1 MRQSPDAIAWQHF
14 LQQQPQASSSV
25 LALLAMGVLLC
36 SQAQAQ
42 SPRVPLS
49 AVPVRAPDWLQRG
62 LPASYSVNGAKATVN
77 LTGPAT
83 ILHWNSFDVGANA
96 SLRFNLP
103 STTSRVLNKVD
114 GGAWQKM
121 STIEGAL
128 RSNGQVYIYNPNGIL
143 FGKGAT
149 VNVNSLVAS
158 SLKLDDQRFMDG
170 LLSPGVAPNL
180 AQDPALPAGA
190 VAGPVVVE
198 GDAQGGTLQRAALTA
213 QQNGL
218 ILLAAPQVSNSGLL
232 SAPDGQVLLAAGS
245 RVFLAAP
252 ASSAMRGL
260 RVEVASDG
268 LSALAGG
275 AVVTNTPVGQV
286 DVARGNATLVGM
298 AVNQLGRVTATTSV
312 SLNGSIYLKAQGGA
326 TKASAEAAPVA
337 SLGGTLVL
345 GTGSRS
351 TVLPTLDD
359 TTTVAVSGPAFKP
372 SVVQLSGQTIVLQP
386 AAAVVAPGGSIELTA
401 RLNPGADDLIP
412 NASRIELGAGS
423 VLDAS
428 GSTGTQLS
436 VAANVVSAEL
446 RGGELADNVL
456 LRDSALRGQTVRFD
470 RRKAPAGLAVAN
482 VSGYL
487 NLVEQGV
494 GELTAAGGN
503 VSLVSEGA
511 IDLQTGSRV
520 AVSGG
525 WVDYQAGH
533 VNTSKLTLGGRLYDI
548 ETAPA
553 GLAYDGVVNLANSNA
568 TYEAGY
574 RAGRSAGTLRL
585 NAAGLSLDGT
595 LEGQVTRGSQQRD
608 LAASGQA
615 LGGQLLLGNVSE
627 ATMDTATGRA
637 NFAVREQFRLG
648 SKLVLGSQAGG
659 AGALKL
665 DVAALGAAGFS
676 RVTALTTGDIVV
688 AEPLR
693 LPAGGQL
700 RLGSANDVALN
711 ASVEVPGGDVTVAAY
726 NRLDVAAGV
735 RLDVSGAWQNDGA
748 LAEPP
753 RDAQNQPSGTYLTRG
768 GTLRLYGNQ
777 LRLGVDVAVNA
788 SGGAWLN
795 ASGKLT
801 AGSAGSITV
810 QATTQGNPL
819 DASLWLGERVSFEG
833 YGLGK
838 GGGLSLTG
846 RHVTVGGAL
855 SSPAASADLP
865 DLQLAAEFFKSGGF
879 ADYTLSANGNLTV
892 AAGAQLSVQAKSWV
906 LNNDFARLRSGAMS
920 QAARIE
926 LLPLASAAGQRLA
939 SNLTLRAT
947 GRSLPGDGLGIL
959 RLAEGSAIWS
969 DPGANVTLSAVRQI
983 QLAGTVRAPAG
994 TISALLLAASPG
1006 TDDLSYGLDRGI
1018 WLGAGARL
1026 LAPGSTERLLLDAAG
1041 VSSGEV
1047 LAGGTVR
1054 LGRLGSSGLEAAVGF
1069 VVAEAGSVIDVSGA
1083 QALGLR
1089 FKGGAYLSKPLTVG
1103 SDGGLIDVRARE
1115 GLLLAGE
1122 LRGAA
1127 GSDQAR
1133 GGSLAVVLD
1142 REGLSGS
1149 ASYPQAPR
1157 ELVLSAGA
1165 AQALTPAGLHMGHAV
1180 PELEGQGRVSLA
1192 AVNAGGFANLRF
1204 KSEQRISLAGDQAGG
1219 GGAVAIAAS
1228 SSVTLDAP
1236 NLGAGLAAG
1245 AQATRAL
1252 VTAPYVNLGS
1262 LDERYQA
1269 PGSATDGQA
1278 VLDVVANTL
1287 DLSGRSATQ
1296 GFVQVKLAAKGD
1308 IRLVGSAQADVFV
1321 AEGGLQTGRQ
1331 LTLEAAQIY
1340 PSTLSHFEIG
1350 LLGEQS
1356 ELVFLGNGRPAE
1368 AVLSAGGVVKARAG
1382 SITQAGRLL
1391 APMGAIELTAGQ
1403 QIRYEKNSITSVAGG
1418 GYVPFGT
1425 VANGT
1430 DWQYELGPQSLV
1442 IRGQPK
1448 ADPALGEVG
1457 LPAKRIVSTAPSVVQ
1472 AEGARL
1478 DLSGGGTLQAYEFSP
1493 GPGGSADVL
1502 QSGSGSQQTFA
1513 INPSFKAAV
1522 APLDWQ
1528 YGTDGLAVGDQVYL
1542 TGADGLPAG
1551 FYTLLPGHYALLP
1564 GGYALDP
1571 ASRSRDMSP
1580 LDNRVNADGSMTVAG
1595 YRRNST
1601 DGRGDTRVSGY
1612 VVSPQSL
1619 VRLRSEFK
1627 LFDAN
1632 AFFKAQPGQAGL
1644 ASPNLPEDG
1653 GHLVF
1658 DVSRQLRL
1666 DGSSQLAGARS
1677 ASGAG
1682 RAGMVD
1688 ISAPRIDLVA
1698 QAALSDRDDGIVAVG
1713 VGSLVA
1719 LGADSLLVGGRRSR
1733 VDGGWQVAVTAD
1745 TIRLDND
1752 AANPLTGADI
1762 TLAARDTVSL
1772 SHRASLAAMD
1782 TPQRAAEP
1790 WVLEGTGA
1798 AADGALLRASG
1809 GAGPAL
1815 TRSAPALS
1823 HGRLEIEAGAQVR
1836 SQGSLYLDATQSMAM
1851 KGGLYWG
1858 DGASLTARAPQINL
1872 GASVPAA
1879 QTGLTLGADALS
1891 DLTRLSALDLRSY
1904 AGIDVW
1910 GEAVLGGSALSQLTL
1925 GAGVIRSHGAD
1936 LRLAARQITLLGV
1949 ASQAASPTPQ
1959 AGGGSG
1965 TFIAS
1970 AKELN
1975 LGNGQLQVQGFAR
1988 TVLKSQ
1994 NELIAG
2000 GADSRLLVD
2009 NDLQLTAAR
2018 VGVQAGGSG
2027 YVQAGGAM
2035 ALTANQP
2042 DRALA
2047 AAPAGGQLAF
2057 TANTLSANTQ
2067 LVLPGGDLQLNAA
2080 QGVSVTGGL
2089 LDVHGEGVAFGTGM
2103 AYMPAGRITLSA
2115 SAGQVRVASAAK
2127 LDLHAQGAAAGEL
2140 RILGRQVALAG
2151 ELDGRASVGQGA
2163 STVPAQGRF
2172 ALDMAQGMAVGA
2184 FDALNEQLNAA
2195 GFTEAREFRV
2205 RDGDVSLGAKGKM
2218 VAQRVQVAV
2227 DNGDLTI
2234 AGTIDASGPSGGSI
2248 ELYAAQ
2254 SQAGGNKG
2262 RLTLTDTARLQA
2274 QAKQAATTSAGSLG
2288 DGGRVVLAAANADGS
2303 AVSSVSGGASI
2314 LGSAGSEID
2323 VSGLGAEAQAGSVVL
2338 RAARVGEGAG
2348 SDVAIAG
2355 FATLVK
2361 GGTATIEGVK
2371 TYSASRI
2378 SEQSDAPGQL
2388 NAGTGGAMAV
2398 DAAKFMRSSG
2408 TIQARLGR
2416 TDLAV
2421 TPGIEVR
2428 SSTDLTVCVNESAL
2442 DRGARGW
2449 DLNPWR
2455 FGGQAGTL
2463 SLRAAGNLVIQGA
2476 ISDGFVKGQS
2486 RDAMPN
2492 WALDADAQSWSMRLV
2507 GGAALSAANP
2517 LAVVPTVGSGDV
2529 RFGFTR
2535 APLDSTDPPV
2545 ALVRTGTGRIDVA
2558 AGRDVTLEKVTYL
2571 DPDGEALFNR
2581 DFGAALYT
2589 SGRASA
2595 LPTTFVAPKNPVNN
2609 VYDTQDFGEGAPTVA
2624 GFGRDGGGI
2633 SIQAQR
2639 DVNGAALPQLVNNW
2653 LFRQGRSGLGADGVP
2668 AFEKVGDAWLNTA
2681 WWARPDYLASGVA
2694 TLGGGDVRVSA
2705 LTGSVTDLSVSVAT
2719 NAYATGV
2726 TLAAA
2731 TLHEQGGG
2739 NLSVTAG
2746 VDIRGGKFYVQKGQ
2760 ATLRAKG
2767 SIGAGGFKALDVMAP
2782 KKTDADGFD
2791 IDVFTALRPV
2801 LAVGDARFDVS
2812 AGQHL
2817 AVESIYNPM
2826 LTAQSLNNVAAG
2838 VDPEAVRLDFANVSQ
2853 SALDYKQRYAQYSA
2867 FSTYSADSGVQLT
2880 AVSGDLLLSNN
2891 VLLVANSA
2899 GSGLGNGSPA
2909 LYAFAPPS
2917 LRAAAL
2923 AGSLS
2928 SEQGLVL
2935 APAAAGQLALMAGQ
2949 SVGLGGG
2956 GVFFNGLTMLDND
2969 PSAMSRPA
2977 APTLL
2982 RANDV
2987 RQLTGN
2993 LNGLAAHTPGQLH
3006 ALDDSPARIVALKG
3020 DVTGQSGNRLVL
3032 TLPKLAEILA
3042 GRDVRDLGFA
3052 IQHSGRS
3059 DETRLVAGRDV
3070 VDTTNISDSS
3080 PVAHSVSGGGLLTI
3094 QAGRDIDLGNAYGV
3108 ITRGNLDNPY
3118 LPEGGASVMA
3128 IAGATATP
3136 QQGFAQNESFFKQLI
3151 KKGGKSTLP
3160 EFDALIDLNFPFSVL
3175 TGGDIKVFGSQ
3186 FKTEQGGSIDLFA
3199 PAGSVQ
3205 AGLVS
3210 VPSYLRNKVKNNA
3223 ADIGI
3228 FTVRG
3233 GAIRSLVRDNFVVNQ
3248 GRVFTLGGGDI
3259 TLVSQHGNIDAGR
3272 GAKTASSAPP
3282 PLLTTD
3288 SSGNTK
3294 LDLAGS
3300 VSGSGIATLQTSDS
3314 QTPGNVYAVAPR
3326 GIFDAGDAGV
3336 RSKGGVFI
3344 QAAVVLNAGNI
3355 QASSGVS
3362 GSVGFDAGAAPV
3374 APTAATSAAGA
3385 GQDPTRQALVAPKE
3399 LMALSVE
3406 VLGFGDA
3413 DDLEDDAN
3421 DSPEEKQRKKR
3432 ARAAKTQT
3440 KL

>member
-1 MRQSPDAIAWQHF
+1 MRQDPDAMAWQHF
-14 LQQQPQASSSV
+14 LLQQPRASSSV

-42 SPRVPLS
+42 AQSPRVPLN

-62 LPASYSVNGAKATVN
+62 LPASYSVNGAKATVD

-180 AQDPALPAGA
+180 AQDPALPLGT

-218 ILLAAPQVSNSGLL
+218 ILLAAPQVSNSGQL

-286 DVARGNATLVGM
+286 DVARGNATMVGM
-298 AVNQLGRVTATTSV
+298 AVNQLGRVMATTSV

-326 TKASAEAAPVA
+326 TKASPQAEPVA

-345 GTGSRS
+345 GAGSRS
-351 TVLPTLDD
+351 TVLPTLKD
-359 TTTVAVSGPAFKP
+359 TTTVALSGPAFKP
-372 SVVQLSGQTIVLQP
+372 SVVQLSGQAIVLKP
-386 AAAVVAPGGSIELTA
+386 EAAVVAPGGNIELNA

-423 VLDAS
+423 VLDAA

-470 RRKAPAGLAVAN
+470 RRKAPAGIAIAN

-503 VSLVSEGA
+503 VSLVSEGT

-533 VNTSKLTLGGRLYDI
+533 VNTSKLSLGGRLYDI

-553 GLAYDGVVNLANSNA
+553 GLAYDSVVNLANSNA

-585 NAAGLSLDGT
+585 NAAGLALDGA

-627 ATMDTATGRA
+627 ATLDSATGRA
-637 NFAVREQFRLG
+637 NFAAREQFRLD
-648 SKLVLGSQAGG
+648 SKLVLGSQAGD
-659 AGALKL
+659 AGTLKL
-665 DVAALGAAGFS
+665 DIAALGAAGFT

-700 RLGSANDVALN
+700 RLGSASDVALN
-711 ASVEVPGGDVTVAAY
+711 AHVDVPGGDITVAAY

-735 RLDVSGAWQNDGA
+735 RLDVSGAWHNDGA

-753 RDAQNQPSGTYLTRG
+753 RDAQNQATGTYLTRG

-795 ASGKLT
+795 ASGKLA

-819 DASLWLGERVSFEG
+819 DASLWLGEGVSFAG

-846 RHVTVGGAL
+846 RHVSVGGANL
-855 SSPAASADLP
+855 PEPDRP
-865 DLQLAAEFFKSGGF
+865 DLQLAADFFTRGGF

-906 LNNDFARLRSGAMS
+906 LNNDFARLRSGPMS

-939 SNLTLRAT
+939 SNLSLRAT
-947 GRSLPGDGLGIL
+947 GRSVPGDGLGIL
-959 RLAEGSAIWS
+959 RLSEGSGLWS

-1018 WLGAGARL
+1018 WLGAGAQL

-1041 VSSGEV
+1041 VSSGDV
-1047 LAGGTVR
+1047 LGGGTVR
-1054 LGRLGSSGLEAAVGF
+1054 LGRLGASGLEAAVGF

-1083 QALGLR
+1083 QAVGLR

-1142 REGLSGS
+1142 REGLPGS

-1165 AQALTPAGLHMGHAV
+1165 AQALAPASMHMGLAV

-1192 AVNAGGFANLRF
+1192 AVDAGGFANLRF

-1228 SSVTLDAP
+1228 SSVTLNAP

-1245 AQATRAL
+1245 TQATRAL

-1296 GFVQVKLAAKGD
+1296 GFGQVKLAAKGD

-1331 LTLEAAQIY
+1331 LTLEASQVY

-1356 ELVFLGNGRPAE
+1356 ELVFQGNGRPAE
-1368 AVLSAGGVVKARAG
+1368 AVLSAGGAVKARAG
-1382 SITQAGRLL
+1382 RITQAGRLL

-1493 GPGGSADVL
+1493 GPGGSGDVL

-1528 YGTDGLAVGDQVYL
+1528 SGTDGLAVGDQVYL
-1542 TGADGLPAG
+1542 SGAAGLPAG

-1601 DGRGDTRVSGY
+1601 DGRGDTRMSGY

-1627 LFDAN
+1627 LFDAD

-1653 GHLVF
+1653 GQLVF

-1682 RAGMVD
+1682 RAGMAD
-1688 ISAPRIDLVA
+1688 ISAPRIELVA
-1698 QAALSDRDDGIVAVG
+1698 QAPLGDRDDGIVAVG

-1733 VDGGWQVAVTAD
+1733 ADGGWQVAVTAD

-1752 AANPLTGADI
+1752 AAHPLTGADI

-1772 SHRASLAAMD
+1772 SRSASLAAVD
-1782 TPQRAAEP
+1782 TPQRVAEP
-1790 WVLEGTGA
+1790 WVLAGTGA

-1809 GAGPAL
+1809 GAGLAL

-1836 SQGSLYLDATQSMAM
+1836 SQGALYLDATQSMAM
-1851 KGGLYWG
+1851 KGGLSWG

-1872 GASVPAA
+1872 GAAVPAA
-1879 QTGLTLGADALS
+1879 QVGLTLGADALS
-1891 DLTRLSALDLRSY
+1891 GLTRLSALDLRSY

-1936 LRLAARQITLLGV
+1936 LRLAARQITLLG
-1949 ASQAASPTPQ
+1949 AATQAASPTPQ
-1959 AGGGSG
+1959 ASGGSG
-1965 TFIAS
+1965 TFSAS

-1988 TVLKSQ
+1988 TVLTSQ

-2000 GADSRLLVD
+2000 AADSRLLVD

-2035 ALTANQP
+2035 ALTENQP
-2042 DRALA
+2042 DRVLA
-2047 AAPAGGQLAF
+2047 AAPAGGQLTL
-2057 TANTLSANTQ
+2057 TANTISANTQ
-2067 LVLPGGDLQLNAA
+2067 LVVPGGDLQLNAA

-2103 AYMPAGRITLSA
+2103 AYMPAGRIALSA
-2115 SAGQVRVASAAK
+2115 GAGEVRVASAAK
-2127 LDLHAQGAAAGEL
+2127 LHLHAQGAAAGEL
-2140 RILGRQVALAG
+2140 RILGRQVDLAG
-2151 ELDGRASVGQGA
+2151 ELDGLASVGQGA

-2172 ALDMAQGMAVGA
+2172 ALDVAQGMAVGA
-2184 FDALNEQLNAA
+2184 FDDLNEQLNAA

-2205 RDGDVSLGAKGKM
+2205 RDGDLSLGVKGKM
-2218 VAQRVQVAV
+2218 VSQRVQVAV

-2234 AGTIDASGPSGGSI
+2234 AGTLDASGPSGGSI
-2248 ELYAAQ
+2248 EIFAAQ

-2274 QAKQAATTSAGSLG
+2274 QAKQAATTSAGTLG

-2303 AVSSVSGGASI
+2303 AASSVSGGASL

-2323 VSGLGAEAQAGSVVL
+2323 VSGMGAAAQAGSVLL

-2361 GGTATIEGVK
+2361 GGSATIEGVK
-2371 TYSASRI
+2371 TYSATRI

-2398 DAAKFMRSSG
+2398 DAARFMRSSG

-2455 FGGQAGTL
+2455 FGGQAGAL
-2463 SLRAAGNLVIQGA
+2463 SLRAAGSLVIQGA

-2507 GGAALSAANP
+2507 GGAALGAANP

-2529 RFGFTR
+2529 RFGFAR
-2535 APLDSTDPPV
+2535 AAQDDTDPPV

-2558 AGRDVTLEKVTYL
+2558 AGRDVILEKVTYL

-2595 LPTTFVAPKNPVNN
+2595 LPTTFAAPKNPVNN
-2609 VYDTQDFGEGAPTVA
+2609 AYDTQAFGDGAPTAA

-2639 DVNGAALPQLVNNW
+2639 DVKGAALPQLVNNW

-2681 WWARPDYLASGVA
+2681 WWARPDYLAAGVA

-2719 NAYATGV
+2719 NAYTTGV
-2726 TLAAA
+2726 ALASA

-2746 VDIRGGKFYVQKGQ
+2746 TDIRGGQFYVQKGQ

-2767 SIGAGGFKALDVMAP
+2767 SIGAGDFKALDVMAP
-2782 KKTDADGFD
+2782 KETDADGFD

-2817 AVESIYNPM
+2817 AVESIYNPT
-2826 LTAQSLNNVAAG
+2826 LTAQSQNNVAAG

-2891 VLLVANSA
+2891 VLLVTNSA

-2909 LYAFAPPS
+2909 LYAFAPS
-2917 LRAAAL
+2917 ALRAAAL

-2928 SEQGLVL
+2928 SEQGMVL

-2949 SVGLGGG
+2949 SVSLGGG
-2956 GVFFNGLTMLDND
+2956 GVYFNGLTMLDND
-2969 PSAMSRPA
+2969 PSTMSRPA

-3006 ALDDSPARIVALKG
+3006 ALDGSPARIVALQG
-3020 DVTGQSGNRLVL
+3020 DVTGQPGKRLVL
-3032 TLPKLAEILA
+3032 TLPKSAEILA

-3052 IQHSGRS
+3052 IQHSGRT

-3128 IAGATATP
+3128 IAGARATP
-3136 QQGFAQNESFFKQLI
+3136 QRGFAQNETFFNQLT
-3151 KKGGKSTLP
+3151 KKGSKSTLP
-3160 EFDALIDLNFPFSVL
+3160 EFDALIDFNFPFSVL

-3186 FKTEQGGSIDLFA
+3186 FKTEQGGSIDLLA

-3259 TLVSQHGNIDAGR
+3259 TLVSQQGNIDAGR

-3288 SSGNTK
+3288 SAGNTK

-3385 GQDPTRQALVAPKE
+3385 GQDPTRQASVAPKE

-3406 VLGFGDA
+3406 VLGFGDS
-3413 DDLEDDAN
+3413 DELQDDAN

-3432 ARAAKTQT
+3432 ARAAKAATQP
-3440 KL
+3440 